1 MENLTLE
8 QRLEKLL
15 KAYSHHYDIERD
27 VVVEGG
33 SFPATATAP
42 GTPLTCGT
50 GSARCPTAG
59 VPWSRRTGILVG
71 KWCSICAIS

>member
-42 GTPLTCGT
+42 GTPATCGT
-50 GSARCPTAG
+50 GSALWTTAG
-59 VPWSRRTGILVG
+59 VPWKPGTGR
-71 KWCSICAIS
+71 